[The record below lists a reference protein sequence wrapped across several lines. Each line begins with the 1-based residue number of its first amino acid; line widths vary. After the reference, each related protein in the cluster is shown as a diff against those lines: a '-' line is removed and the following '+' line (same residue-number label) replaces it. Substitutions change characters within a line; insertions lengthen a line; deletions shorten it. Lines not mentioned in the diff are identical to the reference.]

1 MSGAS
6 WREAAPSLLL
16 LGMIAVIA
24 ALTPGVRSFDALGV
38 MLADTATLFVLAAGV
53 TFVIMIGGIDLS
65 IQSVASMSSV
75 VVAMSLP
82 RLGEA
87 SLLLALAAGFLA
99 GLFSGVVHV
108 WLRVPSFIATLATS
122 GIVSGLALVA
132 SGARSITIG
141 AAGRADLAW
150 ITGSWFGM
158 PDLIGLGALVLAL
171 GIVLQAYTPFGRF
184 STAIGAGEAAVWASG
199 VKVDRHK
206 LIAFA
211 LSGMLAALGGV
222 FLAARLASGSPLLAN
237 QLLLP
242 AIAAVV
248 VGGTAITGG
257 VGGIGRT
264 MIGALM
270 ISVVRIG
277 MTFLNVNIFAQQ
289 IVFGAVLV
297 LAVAVTIDRT
307 KIPIVK

>member
-1 MSGAS
+1 MNGTQL
-6 WREAAPSLLL
+6 RTAAPMLLL
-16 LGMIAVIA
+16 LGMVAVIA
-24 ALTPGVRSFDALGV
+24 VLTPGVRSFSALGM

-53 TFVIMIGGIDLS
+53 TFVIMVGGIDLS
-65 IQSVASMSSV
+65 LQAVASMSSV
-75 VVAMSLP
+75 VVALTLP
-82 RLGEA
+82 QLGEA
-87 SLLLALAAGFLA
+87 SLLVALLAGLAAGL
-99 GLFSGVVHV
+99 LSGVVHI

-132 SGARSITIG
+132 SGARSITIN
-141 AAGRADLAW
+141 AAGRDDLAW
-150 ITGSWFGM
+150 ITGSLLGM
-158 PDLIGLGALVLAL
+158 PNLILLGLLVLAAGML
-171 GIVLQAYTPFGRF
+171 LQVYTPFGRF
-184 STAIGAGEAAVWASG
+184 STAIGAGEPAVWASG

-206 LIAFA
+206 MVAFA
-211 LSGMLAALGGV
+211 LSGTLAALGGV
-222 FLAARLASGSPLLAN
+222 FLAARIGSGSPTLAN

-264 MIGALM
+264 LVGALM

-289 IVFGAVLV
+289 IVFGTVLV

>member
-1 MSGAS
+1 MSA
-6 WREAAPSLLL
+6 RLRNAAPLLL
-16 LGMIAVIA
+16 LLAMVLVIA
-24 ALTPGVRSFDALGV
+24 AATPGVRSLAALGS

-65 IQSVASMSSV
+65 LQAVASMSSV
-75 VVAMSLP
+75 VVALTLP
-82 RLGEA
+82 QLGEA
-87 SLLLALAAGFLA
+87 SLLVALLAGLAAGLVSA
-99 GLFSGVVHV
+99 GVHL

-122 GIVSGLALVA
+122 GIVAGLALVA
-132 SGARSITIG
+132 SGARSITID
-141 AAGRADLAW
+141 ATGRSDLAW
-150 ITGSWFGM
+150 ITGAVAGV
-158 PDLIGLGALVLAL
+158 PNLVLL
-171 GIVLQAYTPFGRF
+171 GLLVLVAGMVLQNYTPFGRF

-199 VKVDRHK
+199 VRVVRHK
-206 LIAFA
+206 MTAFA
-211 LSGMLAALGGV
+211 LSGTLAALGGV
-222 FLAARLASGSPLLAN
+222 FLAARIGSGSPTLAN

-257 VGGIGRT
+257 VGGVGRT
-264 MIGALM
+264 LVGALL

-289 IVFGAVLV
+289 IVFGTVLV